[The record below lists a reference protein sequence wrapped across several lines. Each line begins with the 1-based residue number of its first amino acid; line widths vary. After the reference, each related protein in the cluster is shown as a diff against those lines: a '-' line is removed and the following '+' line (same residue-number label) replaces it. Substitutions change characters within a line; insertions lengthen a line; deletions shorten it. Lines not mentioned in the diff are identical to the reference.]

1 MPELTDKQ
9 EKFAQAVA
17 AGKTYADAYR
27 EAYPVSEKWKDE
39 SIWCESSKLMAD
51 PKVLQRVKQIQEQR
65 AKANEVTLEDF
76 MVNRFG
82 RVLYEM
88 FFEKYTEKV
97 WGRHPRDISK
107 EWGEQRI
114 KGLSLIKAV
123 LNALHLTKKKETTLI
138 DEFLYPKYGCGQ
150 LWNLMAD
157 KITRLGGEI
166 HYSSRVLDFEN
177 DENSIKS
184 VKSSPM

>member
-65 AKANEVTLEDF
+65 SKANEVTIEEVIKELSEWL
-76 MVNRFG
+76 RFDPIEFFDEENCMKNIHDLSPVARKQIADIKIQELWG
-82 RVLYEM
+82 KGMDGERV
-88 FFEKYTEKV
+88 K
-97 WGRHPRDISK
+97 I
-107 EWGEQRI
+107 GEVKNI
-114 KGLSLIKAV
+114 K
-123 LNALHLTKKKETTLI
+123 
-138 DEFLYPKYGCGQ
+138 FLDKQ
-150 LWNLMAD
+150 ATAD
-157 KITRLGGEI
+157 KFMRYFGAYLTNLKVSVDDLS
-166 HYSSRVLDFEN
+166 H
-177 DENSIKS
+177 IKD
-184 VKSSPM
+184 VIEGIK

>member
-65 AKANEVTLEDF
+65 AKANEVTLEE
-76 MVNRFG
+76 VIKELSEWLRFDPIEFFDEENCMKNIHDLSPVARKQIADIKIQELWG
-82 RVLYEM
+82 KGMDGERV
-88 FFEKYTEKV
+88 K
-97 WGRHPRDISK
+97 I
-107 EWGEQRI
+107 GEVKNI
-114 KGLSLIKAV
+114 K
-123 LNALHLTKKKETTLI
+123 
-138 DEFLYPKYGCGQ
+138 FLDKQ
-150 LWNLMAD
+150 ATAD
-157 KITRLGGEI
+157 KFMRYFGAYLTNLKVSVDDLA
-166 HYSSRVLDFEN
+166 H
-177 DENSIKS
+177 IKD
-184 VKSSPM
+184 VIEGIK

>member
-65 AKANEVTLEDF
+65 AKANEVTLEE
-76 MVNRFG
+76 VIKELSEWLRFDPIEFFDEENCMKNIHDLSPVARKQIADIKIQELWG
-82 RVLYEM
+82 KGMDGERV
-88 FFEKYTEKV
+88 K
-97 WGRHPRDISK
+97 I
-107 EWGEQRI
+107 GEVKNI
-114 KGLSLIKAV
+114 K
-123 LNALHLTKKKETTLI
+123 
-138 DEFLYPKYGCGQ
+138 FLDKQ
-150 LWNLMAD
+150 ATAD
-157 KITRLGGEI
+157 KFMRYFGAYLTNLKVSVDDLS
-166 HYSSRVLDFEN
+166 H
-177 DENSIKS
+177 IKD
-184 VKSSPM
+184 VIEGIK

>member
-65 AKANEVTLEDF
+65 AKANEVTLEE
-76 MVNRFG
+76 VIKELSEWLRFDPIEFFDEENCMKNIHDLSPVARKQIADIKIQELWG
-82 RVLYEM
+82 KGMDGERV
-88 FFEKYTEKV
+88 K
-97 WGRHPRDISK
+97 I
-107 EWGEQRI
+107 GEVKNI
-114 KGLSLIKAV
+114 K
-123 LNALHLTKKKETTLI
+123 
-138 DEFLYPKYGCGQ
+138 FLDKQ
-150 LWNLMAD
+150 ATAD
-157 KITRLGGEI
+157 KFMRYFGAYLTNLKFSVDDLT
-166 HYSSRVLDFEN
+166 H
-177 DENSIKS
+177 IKD
-184 VKSSPM
+184 VIEGIK